1 MTPDTPKTI
10 RRDAYLPPA
19 YTIDSVALAVDL
31 GEAATR
37 VHSRLS
43 MRRGQG
49 DSDTTAPLVLD
60 GEGLELVS
68 ITLDGTPLAEDAYTL
83 TDTTLTV
90 HAPPA
95 RFMLETEAVIHPE
108 TNTALEGLYK
118 SSGNFCTQCE
128 AEGFRRITWYLDRP
142 DVMAVFDTHISA
154 DKALYPVLLSNGN
167 KTGGGDLADGRH
179 FAEWHDPFPKPSYL
193 FALVA
198 GDLGCVEDTFTAAS
212 GRSVALRI
220 YVEPGKENRCS
231 HAMESLKKAMR
242 WDEEVFGLEYDL
254 DIYMIV
260 AVSDF
265 NMGAMENK
273 GLNVF
278 NDKYILADPETATD
292 TDYANI
298 EAIIAHEYFHNWTGN
313 RVTCRDWFQLSL
325 KEGLTVFRDQQF
337 SADMRSAAVERIH
350 QVRALRARQFPEDA
364 GPLAHPIRPDSYI
377 EINNF
382 YTATVYEKGA
392 EVIRMMHTLLGKDG
406 FRRGMDL
413 YFKRH
418 DGQAVTC
425 EDFVTAMEDAASTD
439 LGQFRR
445 WYSQAGTPEVAVM
458 GTYDVAAKTFEMT
471 ITQRSAPTPGQ
482 PVKEP
487 LHVPIAVG
495 LLDDTGA
502 PLPLRLDSGS
512 DGGATGTTALLNLKK
527 TKQVFRFVDLP
538 AEPVPSVLRGF
549 SAPVRL
555 SLDLT
560 ADARRRLIGADSDE
574 FNRWESAQQYATGL
588 LLKMIAAKQA
598 GNAVPTDG
606 AFIEALGNTLRDTT
620 LDNAVT
626 AEILSL
632 PGESYLA
639 QQMSVVDV
647 DGIHAAR
654 EALRRAI
661 AAGLKDEFLAVYH
674 GNASNRPYTPDAADA
689 GQRRLRNTALS
700 YLCTLDDPAMLA
712 LCTEQAETADNMTD
726 RMGALD
732 VLKDIDGPAGQSAL
746 DNFYARWRDDSLVVD
761 KWLSLQAMSARPD
774 TLQTVIA
781 LLDHDAFSMKTPNK
795 VRALIGAFCSGNQ
808 LRFNAADGGGYR
820 FLTDRVLALD
830 PINPQVAARLVGAF
844 GQWRRFDEDRQRLM
858 REALKRIVNTE
869 GLSPDVY
876 EIASKTLA

>member
-1 MTPDTPKTI
+1 M
-10 RRDAYLPPA
+10 
-19 YTIDSVALAVDL
+19 
-31 GEAATR
+31 
-37 VHSRLS
+37 
-43 MRRGQG
+43 
-49 DSDTTAPLVLD
+49 LD
-60 GEGLELVS
+60 GEGLELAS
-68 ITLDGTPLAEDAYTL
+68 ITLDGTPLAEDAYAL
-83 TDTTLTV
+83 TDTSLTV
-90 HAPPA
+90 LAPPE
-95 RFMLETEAVIHPE
+95 RFTLETEAVIHPE

-142 DVMAVFDTHISA
+142 DVMAVFDTRITA
-154 DKALYPVLLSNGN
+154 DKTLYPVLLSNGN
-167 KTGGGDLADGRH
+167 PTGGGDLPDGRH

-198 GDLGCVEDTFTAAS
+198 GKLGCVEDSFTTAS
-212 GRSVALRI
+212 GRTVALRL
-220 YVEPGKENRCS
+220 YVEPGKEDRCG
-231 HAMESLKKAMR
+231 HAMDSLKKAMR

-278 NDKYILADPETATD
+278 NDKYVLADPETATD

-364 GPLAHPIRPDSYI
+364 GPLAHPVRPDSYI

-392 EVIRMMHTLLGKDG
+392 EVIRMMHTLLGQDG

-413 YFKRH
+413 YFERH

-425 EDFVTAMEDAASTD
+425 EDFVTAMEDATGAD
-439 LGQFRR
+439 LRQFRR
-445 WYSQAGTPEVAVM
+445 WYSQAGTPEVAVT
-458 GTYDVAAKTFEMT
+458 GSYDAAAKTFEMA

-482 PVKEP
+482 PAKEP
-487 LHVPIAVG
+487 LHVPISVG
-495 LLDDTGA
+495 LFDEAGA
-502 PLPLRLDSGS
+502 ALPLRLDGG
-512 DGGATGTTALLNLKK
+512 DGNDGDAAGTTALLNLTR
-527 TKQVFRFVDLP
+527 TKQVFRFRDLP

-560 ADARRRLIGADSDE
+560 TDARRRLIGADSDE
-574 FNRWESAQQYATGL
+574 FNRWESAQQYAAAL
-588 LLKMIAAKQA
+588 LLEMVSAEQA
-598 GNAVPTDG
+598 GDAVPTDD
-606 AFIEALGNTLRDTT
+606 AFIDALGNTLRDTA

-639 QQMSVVDV
+639 QQMPVVDV

-661 AAGLKDEFLAVYH
+661 AMALKDDFLAVYH

-732 VLKDIDGPAGQSAL
+732 ILKDIQDPAGQAAL
-746 DNFYARWRDDSLVVD
+746 DAFYAHWQNDSLVVD
-761 KWLSLQAMSARPD
+761 KWLSLQAMSTRPD
-774 TLQTVIA
+774 TLQTVTG

-858 REALKRIVNTE
+858 REALKRIVGTD

>member
-1 MTPDTPKTI
+1 MTSSTPKTI
-10 RRDAYLPPA
+10 RRDAYRAPA
-19 YTIDSVALAVDL
+19 YSIDTVTLAVDL
-31 GEAATR
+31 GEEATR
-37 VHSRLS
+37 VRSRLS
-43 MRRGQG
+43 IRRGQDDG
-49 DSDTTAPLVLD
+49 DDAPLVLD
-60 GEGLELVS
+60 GEGLVLVS
-68 ITLDGTPLAEDAYTL
+68 ITLDGTLLAEDAYAL
-83 TDTTLTV
+83 SDTSMTV
-90 HAPPA
+90 FTPPE
-95 RFMLETEAVIHPE
+95 RFTLETEAVIHPE

-142 DVMAVFDTHISA
+142 DVMAVFDTRITA
-154 DKALYPVLLSNGN
+154 DKTLYPVLLSNGN
-167 KTGGGDLADGRH
+167 KTGGGDLDDGRH
-179 FAEWHDPFPKPSYL
+179 FAEWHDPYPKPSYL

-198 GDLGCVEDTFTAAS
+198 GKLGCVADTFTTAS
-212 GRSVALRI
+212 GRTVALHI
-220 YVEPGKENRCS
+220 YVEPGKEDRCG
-231 HAMESLKKAMR
+231 HAMDSLKKAMR

-364 GPLAHPIRPDSYI
+364 GPLAHPVRPDSYI

-413 YFKRH
+413 YFERH

-425 EDFVTAMEDAASTD
+425 EDFVTAMEDATGAD
-439 LGQFRR
+439 LRQFRR
-445 WYSQAGTPEVAVM
+445 WYSQAGTPKVAVT
-458 GTYDVAAKTFEMT
+458 GSYDATAKTFEMA

-482 PVKEP
+482 PAKEP
-487 LHVPIAVG
+487 LHVPISVG
-495 LLDDTGA
+495 LFGDTGA
-502 PLPLRLDSGS
+502 ALPLRLDGG
-512 DGGATGTTALLNLKK
+512 DGNAAGTTALLNLTK
-527 TKQVFRFVDLP
+527 TKQVFRFRDLP
-538 AEPVPSVLRGF
+538 AKPVPSVLRGF

-560 ADARRRLIGADSDE
+560 AEARRRLIGADSDE
-574 FNRWESAQQYATGL
+574 FNRWESAQQYAATL
-588 LLKMIAAKQA
+588 LLKMVSAEQA
-598 GNAVPTDG
+598 GDAVPTDD
-606 AFIEALGNTLRDTT
+606 AFIEALGNTLRDTA

-639 QQMSVVDV
+639 QQMAVVDV

-661 AAGLKDEFLAVYH
+661 AVALKDDFLAAYH

-689 GQRRLRNTALS
+689 GQRRLRNTALA

-732 VLKDIDGPAGQSAL
+732 ILKDIEDPVGQTAL
-746 DNFYARWRDDSLVVD
+746 DAFYARWQNDSLVVD
-761 KWLSLQAMSARPD
+761 KWLSLQAMSTRPD
-774 TLQTVIA
+774 TLQTVTG
-781 LLDHDAFSMKTPNK
+781 LLEHDAFSMKTPNK

-858 REALKRIVNTE
+858 REALKRIVSTE